1 MQMVLILK
9 PKIASTNH
17 KGKKILIMHK
27 IARRTRT
34 NLARLSKACLDIGI
48 LVPIRN
54 MLNKIRRYYDI
65 KPNTKA

>member
-1 MQMVLILK
+1 
-9 PKIASTNH
+9 
-17 KGKKILIMHK
+17 MHK

-34 NLARLSKACLDIGI
+34 NLTRLSKACLDIGI

-65 KPNTKA
+65 KHNTKA